1 MKVICKAAIYARDQ
15 GWRGSVDPMDIAD
28 LMDAIHN
35 IPELVQNWE
44 RCDVELLRK
53 SFLGVY
59 QDKWSARGGPA
70 LRDIFDQVVQA
81 K

>member
-1 MKVICKAAIYARDQ
+1 MLAPEPYHCACMKVICKAAIYARDQ

-44 RCDVELLRK
+44 RCGRL
-53 SFLGVY
+53 
-59 QDKWSARGGPA
+59 A
-70 LRDIFDQVVQA
+70 VVRRFGISSI